1 MSDTDLALRA
11 AYRVWGQ
18 ETVRYS
24 DTDAMGHVNNV
35 AYAAFLETG
44 RTTLVRACGLPVG
57 HSATSVVL
65 ARVEIDY
72 LLEVY
77 WPATLDIGIAV
88 TGLGRSSI
96 TMVQGLFLGDLCVAR
111 GREVLVLMDTQTR
124 RSTPLP
130 DDVRATILRVAGM
143 GEETS

>member
-1 MSDTDLALRA
+1 MSDADLGLRST
-11 AYRVWGQ
+11 YRVWGQ

-44 RTTLVRACGLPVG
+44 RTTFVRACGLPVG
-57 HSATSVVL
+57 HGGASVVL

-96 TMVQGLFLGDLCVAR
+96 KMVQGLFLGDRCVAR

-130 DDVRATILRVAGM
+130 EDLRETILRVAGWAPPA
-143 GEETS
+143 